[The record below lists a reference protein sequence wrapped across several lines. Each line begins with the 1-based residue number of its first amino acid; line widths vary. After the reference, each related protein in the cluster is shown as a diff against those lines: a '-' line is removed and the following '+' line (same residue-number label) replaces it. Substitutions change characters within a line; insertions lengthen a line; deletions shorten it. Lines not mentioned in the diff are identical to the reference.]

1 MEDQGAALLPVLAR
15 QLRRGVAENPDR
27 FCRHGEEVLPRGPHR
42 TGCTHG
48 SATAA
53 VAGDRYRPVPLPASG
68 DRSADRARQQ
78 PRARRVQ
85 GWMRPLHGVTARPA
99 TALSGPATPPATTS
113 AATALPI
120 PPPARPPIGAP
131 RPASVLLGPPHRA

>member
-1 MEDQGAALLPVLAR
+1 DAALLPVLAR

-53 VAGDRYRPVPLPASG
+53 VAGDRDRPVPLPASG

-85 GWMRPLHGVTARPA
+85 GWMRPLHSVTASRAA
-99 TALSGPATPPATTS
+99 TALSGPATPWPAAS
-113 AATALPI
+113 ATPARAAPPRELSARGAAWPAAGDPRPSVR
-120 PPPARPPIGAP
+120 PPP
-131 RPASVLLGPPHRA
+131 